1 MPRFVRTDRRYPLT
15 PILYPS
21 SCMPFTSR
29 AHLRAAD
36 PSLRRN
42 PTACIPPCTGK
53 FKSTNSVQQF
63 HCNEKNR
70 RRGSAVRQIRRRLN
84 IKWDMTGALFLF
96 RSFTLAIPIPSF
108 PPLSPS
114 FSLSNS
120 FSLSF
125 PLYDACRH
133 VWMRNCALARL
144 KALCAF
150 FSSLTRRITENR
162 YWIGLDTAGR
172 REDETKREDKV
183 LSCRL

>member
-21 SCMPFTSR
+21 SCMPFTPR
-29 AHLRAAD
+29 AHLR
-36 PSLRRN
+36 RR
-42 PTACIPPCTGK
+42 PLTPPQPYHACIPPCTGK

-108 PPLSPS
+108 PPLSLSLS
-114 FSLSNS
+114 FSNS

-125 PLYDACRH
+125 PP
-133 VWMRNCALARL
+133 
-144 KALCAF
+144 F
-150 FSSLTRRITENR
+150 
-162 YWIGLDTAGR
+162 
-172 REDETKREDKV
+172 
-183 LSCRL
+183 LSVRCV

>member
-21 SCMPFTSR
+21 RHACRSPPEPTY
-29 AHLRAAD
+29 AAD

-108 PPLSPS
+108 PPLSPLP
-114 FSLSNS
+114 SLSLIPS
-120 FSLSF
+120 RSLFLPFS
-125 PLYDACRH
+125 LYDARRH
-133 VWMRNCALARL
+133 VWMRNCALAR
-144 KALCAF
+144 A
-150 FSSLTRRITENR
+150 
-162 YWIGLDTAGR
+162 
-172 REDETKREDKV
+172 
-183 LSCRL
+183 